1 LRGKYLITRAIRCLL
16 LTGLLLSMSPSFAQA
31 PNQLNGSIEEPLVAA
46 DNQVSKTVLDRNS
59 LGQAPDGPDDCDLKF
74 PYPQVAAKRDPYAE
88 NGAEICKNLQIR
100 GQRMQCEIEALV
112 GESPSKLSTT
122 GAKIELASWARCNS
136 KIASMLVAGYYI
148 PASEIE
154 RRLQICSSNFYADPG
169 KAPKLG
175 WYQRLLK
182 WYASNDL
189 TPPPSDATL
198 DVAIKQSTPIDSQ
211 QDMAGLMKCEWMFSR
226 SRTPFIDPLPGGSQA
241 DAPPPASLTAPAK
254 KSSPKKPAANNAQ

>member
-1 LRGKYLITRAIRCLL
+1 MRGKSLITRAIRCLL

-100 GQRMQCEIEALV
+100 GQRMQCEIDALV
-112 GESPSKLSTT
+112 GESPSKPSTT

-136 KIASMLVAGYYI
+136 KVASMLIAGYYI

-169 KAPKLG
+169 KVAKLG
-175 WYQRLLK
+175 WYQRFLK
-182 WYASNDL
+182 WYTSNDL

-198 DVAIKQSTPIDSQ
+198 EVAIKQSTSIDSQ

-226 SRTPFIDPLPGGSQA
+226 SRTPFIDPLPGGSQM
-241 DAPPPASLTAPAK
+241 DSVPPATLTAPAK
-254 KSSPKKPAANNAQ
+254 KSPPKKPAANIAQ